1 MASNQFPAALNP
13 AESDVS
19 KMLVCQVHVGTRNLD
34 PAMERYIWK
43 RRSDGVFLI
52 NLQKTWEKLVLAA
65 RVIVAIENPA
75 DVVLISGRPYGQ
87 RAILKFAKYTG
98 ATAITGRFTPGTF
111 TNQIQERFV
120 EPRLL
125 IVSDPRTD
133 HQPIREASYVNVP
146 TIAFAHTDSPLNHV
160 DIAIPGNNKG
170 KHALG
175 LLWYLLAREVLY
187 LRNTPALTRGQ
198 PWDVMVDLFF
208 YREPEEEQKPDEA
221 AAEAAEGRPAAG
233 GYGETAALEGG
244 AGDWSAGTAAQE
256 WGADTTAA
264 APTATEWASGG
275 TTAQEWGAEAA
286 AAPAASGWD
295 GSAAPTNTW
304 DADQ

>member
-1 MASNQFPAALNP
+1 MANSVPFPAALNP
-13 AESDVS
+13 SEADIT
-19 KMLVCQVHVGTRNLD
+19 KMLVCQVHIGTRNLD
-34 PAMERYIWK
+34 AGMERYIWK
-43 RRSDGVFLI
+43 RRSDGIFLI

-87 RAILKFAKYTG
+87 RAILKFAKYVG

-111 TNQIQERFV
+111 TNQIQDRFV

-133 HQPIREASYVNVP
+133 HQPIRESSYGNIP
-146 TIAFAHTDSPLNHV
+146 TIAFCHTDSPLNHV

-187 LRNTPALTRGQ
+187 LRNTPTLQRGQ

-208 YREPEEEQKPDEA
+208 YREPEEDQKPEEA
-221 AAEAAEGRPAAG
+221 PVAEVPADRPAYDA
-233 GYGETAALEGG
+233 TAVAPE
-244 AGDWSAGTAAQE
+244 WSAG
-256 WGADTTAA
+256 
-264 APTATEWASGG
+264 APEQWA
-275 TTAQEWGAEAA
+275 
-286 AAPAASGWD
+286 
-295 GSAAPTNTW
+295 
-304 DADQ
+304 

>member
-1 MASNQFPAALNP
+1 MPSEADIQ
-13 AESDVS
+13 
-19 KMLVCQVHVGTRNLD
+19 KMLVCQVHIGTRNLD
-34 PAMERYIWK
+34 AGNERYIWK

-98 ATAITGRFTPGTF
+98 ATAVTGRFTPGTF
-111 TNQIQERFV
+111 TNQIQDRFV

-146 TIAFAHTDSPLNHV
+146 TIAFCHTDSPLNHV

-170 KHALG
+170 KLALG

-187 LRNTPALTRGQ
+187 LRNTPALVRGQ

-208 YREPEEEQKPDEA
+208 FREPEEEQKPEEGAIVEA
-221 AAEAAEGRPAAG
+221 GEARTYDATTGNTAAEW
-233 GYGETAALEGG
+233 TAAPTENW
-244 AGDWSAGTAAQE
+244 GDSAPGPAVTSE
-256 WGADTTAA
+256 WGAGNTAA
-264 APTATEWASGG
+264 DWGHAEVAATP
-275 TTAQEWGAEAA
+275 
-286 AAPAASGWD
+286 AAPA
-295 GSAAPTNTW
+295 W
-304 DADQ
+304 DAGATGNWDQQ

>member
-1 MASNQFPAALNP
+1 MASAQFPQTLNP
-13 AESDVS
+13 SESDVQ

-34 PAMERYIWK
+34 AGMERYIWK

-111 TNQIQERFV
+111 TNQIQDRFV

-187 LRNTPALTRGQ
+187 LRNTPALVRGQ

-208 YREPEEEQKPDEA
+208 YREPEEEQKPEEAPVAEIADRPAFDATTGQDWAGA
-221 AAEAAEGRPAAG
+221 AAQDWAGQPPAAG
-233 GYGETAALEGG
+233 AEWTGNTAA
-244 AGDWSAGTAAQE
+244 
-256 WGADTTAA
+256 
-264 APTATEWASGG
+264 
-275 TTAQEWGAEAA
+275 EWGAEAPTGA
-286 AAPAASGWD
+286 PAPWDASAAPA
-295 GSAAPTNTW
+295 NTW

>member
-1 MASNQFPAALNP
+1 LNP
-13 AESDVS
+13 SEADIS

-65 RVIVAIENPA
+65 RVIVAIENLA

-111 TNQIQERFV
+111 TNQIQDRFV

-208 YREPEEEQKPDEA
+208 YREPEEDQKPEEA
-221 AAEAAEGRPAAG
+221 AAEGERPVAFEAPA
-233 GYGETAALEGG
+233 ETAA
-244 AGDWSAGTAAQE
+244 DWSAAAHPAQE
-256 WGADTTAA
+256 WSDT
-264 APTATEWASGG
+264 G
-275 TTAQEWGAEAA
+275 A
-286 AAPAASGWD
+286 AAPAATEWTGNTTGDWGAETGAAPAAGGWD
-295 GSAAPTNTW
+295 SSAVPASTW
-304 DADQ
+304 ESDQ

>member
-1 MASNQFPAALNP
+1 
-13 AESDVS
+13 
-19 KMLVCQVHVGTRNLD
+19 LD
-34 PAMERYIWK
+34 PANERYVWK
-43 RRSDGVFLI
+43 RRSDGVYLI

-65 RVIVAIENPA
+65 RVIVAIDNPA

-111 TNQIQERFV
+111 TNHVQERFV

-133 HQPIREASYVNVP
+133 HQPIRESSYVNVP

-170 KHALG
+170 KLSLG

-187 LRNTPALTRGQ
+187 LRATLPRGQ
-198 PWDVMVDLFF
+198 PWDMMVDLFL
-208 YREPEEEQKPDEA
+208 YREPEEEQKPEEGVVGEIAGGAGFEGAAEGGAAPATEWRASAPGENWGEA
-221 AAEAAEGRPAAG
+221 AATAVAAPA
-233 GYGETAALEGG
+233 
-244 AGDWSAGTAAQE
+244 S
-256 WGADTTAA
+256 TTAA
-264 APTATEWASGG
+264 EWTGPE
-275 TTAQEWGAEAA
+275 TP
-286 AAPAASGWD
+286 APAAT
-295 GSAAPTNTW
+295 GSSWGPAESSWTE
-304 DADQ
+304 

>member
-1 MASNQFPAALNP
+1 MASNQFPQALMP
-13 AESDVS
+13 SEADIQ
-19 KMLVCQVHVGTRNLD
+19 KMLVCQVHIGTRNLD
-34 PAMERYIWK
+34 AGNERYVWK

-65 RVIVAIENPA
+65 RVIIAIENPA

-111 TNQIQERFV
+111 TNQIQDRFV

-146 TIAFAHTDSPLNHV
+146 TIAFTHTDSPLSHV
-160 DIAIPGNNKG
+160 DIAVPGNNKG
-170 KHALG
+170 KLSLG

-187 LRNTPALTRGQ
+187 LRNTAALIRGQ

-208 YREPEEEQKPDEA
+208 FREPEEDQKPDEA
-221 AAEAAEGRPAAG
+221 AVLDTDRPAHEGAVVEGSTAADWSSAPAAEQW
-233 GYGETAALEGG
+233 GETAA
-244 AGDWSAGTAAQE
+244 APAE
-256 WGADTTAA
+256 WGTTGT
-264 APTATEWASGG
+264 TATEWG
-275 TTAQEWGAEAA
+275 TTEAV
-286 AAPAASGWD
+286 APAAQPAWD
-295 GSAAPTNTW
+295 ATATGTW
-304 DADQ
+304 DQ

>member
-1 MASNQFPAALNP
+1 
-13 AESDVS
+13 
-19 KMLVCQVHVGTRNLD
+19 MLVCQVHLGTRNLD
-34 PAMERYIWK
+34 PVNERYVWK
-43 RRSDGVFLI
+43 RRSDGVYII

-65 RVIVAIENPA
+65 RVIVAVENPA

-146 TIAFAHTDSPLNHV
+146 TIAFTHTDSPLNHV

-208 YREPEEEQKPDEA
+208 YREPEEDQKPEEVA
-221 AAEAAEGRPAAG
+221 AIEGAPAEFPTEGQ
-233 GYGETAALEGG
+233 G
-244 AGDWSAGTAAQE
+244 AE
-256 WGADTTAA
+256 WGA
-264 APTATEWASGG
+264 ATG
-275 TTAQEWGAEAA
+275 QPAE
-286 AAPAASGWD
+286 WD
-295 GSAAPTNTW
+295 GSAAPPQGTEWGATGEWSAEPAAPAPAGWDGSAVPTSTW
-304 DADQ
+304 DQQ

>member
-1 MASNQFPAALNP
+1 MANSNHVPFPAALNP
-13 AESDVS
+13 SEADIM

-34 PAMERYIWK
+34 PSMHSYIWK

-52 NLQKTWEKLVLAA
+52 NLQKTWEKLVFAA

-87 RAILKFAKYTG
+87 RAILKFAKYIG
-98 ATAITGRFTPGTF
+98 ATAIVGRFTPGTF
-111 TNQIQERFV
+111 TNQIQDRFV

-133 HQPIREASYVNVP
+133 HQPIRESSYGNIP
-146 TIAFAHTDSPLNHV
+146 TIAFCHTDSPLNHV

-187 LRNTPALTRGQ
+187 LRNTPALVRGQ

-208 YREPEEEQKPDEA
+208 YREPEEDQKQE
-221 AAEAAEGRPAAG
+221 
-233 GYGETAALEGG
+233 ETAVAEIPERPVYD
-244 AGDWSAGTAAQE
+244 A
-256 WGADTTAA
+256 TAA
-264 APTATEWASGG
+264 APAEWSAGPPAQEWPEGG
-275 TTAQEWGAEAA
+275 AAPTGGEWGAGHTAQEWGAAEGA
-286 AAPAASGWD
+286 AAPAATWD
-295 GSAAPTNTW
+295 GSAVPTNTW
-304 DADQ
+304 DASADQQ